1 MDLLL
6 TACNVS
12 EGQDVIKNLRKE
24 NAQLRDLLL
33 NGKGE
38 LWRFGQ
44 FKQVNPSIT
53 IQTIM
58 GEKICVS
65 ICSTSTIEDIKKK
78 VEIAAGIPFSAQ
90 RIIFNG
96 RILLNHRMAIHYQI
110 TNGSL
115 LYLVIRIQNKDKWW
129 PKKLTESQRRDMA
142 IDAFNYKE
150 IEERYKRMYKW
161 LPYI

>member
-1 MDLLL
+1 M
-6 TACNVS
+6 S
-12 EGQDVIKNLRKE
+12 KN
-24 NAQLRDLLL
+24 
-33 NGKGE
+33 
-38 LWRFGQ
+38 
-44 FKQVNPSIT
+44 
-53 IQTIM
+53 
-58 GEKICVS
+58 
-65 ICSTSTIEDIKKK
+65 IKK
-78 VEIAAGIPFSAQ
+78 
-90 RIIFNG
+90 
-96 RILLNHRMAIHYQI
+96 IHYQI